1 MPSMLSVNVPVS
13 LKCSSHAPYQCS
25 SSLPV
30 PSTAI
35 TTIQRPSYGH
45 QPILAIVQISCGP
58 RQPPRLFPCGPP
70 TLVNLNLCALCSPHA
85 QSQQVA
91 LISLRGS
98 FFQSSHPHQ
107 PWRPALS
114 LPSVSVFSR
123 RPMFGGSSRKVAGLS
138 KAATTHGFKCSIRTS
153 GVLTA
158 GKQGQRKE
166 ETDAKRRLH
175 IQDMSNDDR
184 DIVESMFSPFALLSL
199 GLSLGGYC
207 PFALPAV
214 ST

>member
-1 MPSMLSVNVPVS
+1 MPLTSVHHHCQCPLLLSLPYNDPPTAISLFWPLYRSPVALAS
-13 LKCSSHAPYQCS
+13 LHDSFPVALLLSSTSTSAPY
-25 SSLPV
+25 
-30 PSTAI
+30 
-35 TTIQRPSYGH
+35 
-45 QPILAIVQISCGP
+45 
-58 RQPPRLFPCGPP
+58 
-70 TLVNLNLCALCSPHA
+70 TLLTLSP
-85 QSQQVA
+85 QQVA

-98 FFQSSHPHQ
+98 LFQSSHPHQ
-107 PWRPALS
+107 PWHPALS
-114 LPSVSVFSR
+114 SPSVSVFSR

-138 KAATTHGFKCSIRTS
+138 KAVTTHGFKCSIRTS

-207 PFALPAV
+207 PFTLPAI